1 MREKSQYP
9 EAADDNGFIRNVGLS
24 NINQSR
30 RKRAAGFG
38 QIWYITQPQFEEMS
52 QKTNAQK
59 EKLIEGIEKSLNIK
73 WADVEFNDLTKPKIS
88 MLAFLLHLHTQ
99 PQVLWPI
106 RDSESFQSK
115 LCGQINSCNTKQ
127 FIEQYKLYK
136 KEIESQCAEQDI
148 VFVVDSSGSVGENGF
163 KNVKN
168 FIVKAI
174 DELDIAAGGSVN
186 LAVVFFGDSART
198 AITFNEKDKQMI
210 KKKIENTA
218 WLNQGTNTGEGLTRA
233 KELLAGSTG
242 TKKTIALFT
251 DGATTNTD
259 TYTKAIMEISYAGII
274 RKAFA
279 FGN

>member
-186 LAVVFFGDSART
+186 LAVVFFGDSAR
-198 AITFNEKDKQMI
+198 
-210 KKKIENTA
+210 
-218 WLNQGTNTGEGLTRA
+218 
-233 KELLAGSTG
+233 
-242 TKKTIALFT
+242 
-251 DGATTNTD
+251 
-259 TYTKAIMEISYAGII
+259 
-274 RKAFA
+274 
-279 FGN
+279 